1 MQLKGESIPSVTS
14 VLRKISDEKTLVLLK
29 NIKISDGK
37 NHIPIKDMQLT
48 TKQYY
53 SRISGL
59 MDVGLIKRDQ
69 GRYILTAFGKVVY
82 EAHMTIHRSLLYY
95 WKLKAIDSIQT
106 TDISEQ
112 DFSTLVDALID
123 NYQLKDIFMKS
134 PSSFKQGF
142 EEQHSVK

>member
-1 MQLKGESIPSVTS
+1 MQTKGESIPSITS
-14 VLRKISDEKTLVLLK
+14 ILRKISDEKTLMLLN

-59 MDVGLIKRDQ
+59 MDVGLIKRNR
-69 GRYILTAFGKVVY
+69 GRYFLTALGKVVY
-82 EAHMTIHRSLLYY
+82 EAHMTIHKSLLYY

-112 DFSTLVDALID
+112 DFSTLVDTLID

-134 PSSFKQGF
+134 PASFEQGF
-142 EEQHSVK
+142 GRTP

>member
-1 MQLKGESIPSVTS
+1 MQTKGESIPSITS
-14 VLRKISDEKTLVLLK
+14 VLRKISDEKTLMLLK
-29 NIKISDGK
+29 NIKISDGV
-37 NHIPIKDMQLT
+37 NHIPIKEMQLT

-59 MDVGLIKRDQ
+59 MDVGLIKRNR
-69 GRYILTAFGKVVY
+69 GRYFLTAFGKVVY
-82 EAHMTIHRSLLYY
+82 EAHMTIHKSLLYY

-112 DFSTLVDALID
+112 DFSTLVDTLID

-134 PSSFKQGF
+134 PASFEQGF
-142 EEQHSVK
+142 EEHQSVK

>member
-1 MQLKGESIPSVTS
+1 MQTKGESIPSITS

-29 NIKISDGK
+29 NIKTSDGV

-59 MDVGLIKRDQ
+59 MDVGLIKRNR
-69 GRYILTAFGKVVY
+69 GKYFLTAFGKVVY
-82 EAHMTIHRSLLYY
+82 EAHMTIHKSLQYY

-112 DFSTLVDALID
+112 DFSTLVDTLID

-134 PSSFKQGF
+134 PASVEHDF
-142 EEQHSVK
+142 EEHRSVK

>member
-1 MQLKGESIPSVTS
+1 MQTKGESIPSVTS
-14 VLRKISDEKTLVLLK
+14 VLRRISDEKTLVLFK
-29 NIKISDGK
+29 NIKISDGI
-37 NHIPIKDMQLT
+37 NHIAIKDMQLT

-59 MDVGLIKRDQ
+59 MDVGLIRRNR
-69 GRYILTAFGKVVY
+69 GRYFLTAFGKVVY
-82 EAHMTIHRSLLYY
+82 DAYMTIHKSLLYY

-112 DFSTLVDALID
+112 DFSTLVDTLID

-134 PSSFKQGF
+134 PSSFKQEF
-142 EEQHSVK
+142 EEHHSVK

>member
-59 MDVGLIKRDQ
+59 MDVGLIKRNR
-69 GRYILTAFGKVVY
+69 GRYFLTAFGKVVY

-112 DFSTLVDALID
+112 DFSTLVDTLID

>member
-1 MQLKGESIPSVTS
+1 M
-14 VLRKISDEKTLVLLK
+14 LLK

-37 NHIPIKDMQLT
+37 NHIPIKEMQLT

-59 MDVGLIKRDQ
+59 MDVGLIKRNR
-69 GRYILTAFGKVVY
+69 GRYFLTALGKVVY
-82 EAHMTIHRSLLYY
+82 EAHMTIHKSLLYY

-112 DFSTLVDALID
+112 DFSTLVDTLID
-123 NYQLKDIFMKS
+123 NYQLKDIFMKY
-134 PSSFKQGF
+134 PASFEQGF
-142 EEQHSVK
+142 EEQRSVK

>member
-1 MQLKGESIPSVTS
+1 MQTKGESIPSITS
-14 VLRKISDEKTLVLLK
+14 VLRKISDEKTLMLLK

-59 MDVGLIKRDQ
+59 MDVGLIKRNR
-69 GRYILTAFGKVVY
+69 GRYFLTAFGKVVY

-142 EEQHSVK
+142 EEQHSVQ